1 VRARTCFG
9 VARPVVARKPRRR
22 CNPLIASQDFRV
34 TESRQLEPR
43 LAFSVAEYQ
52 RRAAAAKAAT
62 ADRTLDAFLSTSLG
76 NICYLTGFQTIASY
90 GFALYATLVQ
100 PDRDVVLLSSDFES
114 HNAAIDSWVERVV
127 TYEVM
132 ADPVESL
139 IALLVSAGLEEGR
152 VGIETGY
159 GALTVAQADELRR
172 RLPRVQWVEA
182 SGMIEALRAVK
193 SEEELQ
199 AMRQAARISSA
210 GMAAAVAAV
219 SPGATDN
226 DVAAAAAGAV
236 LREGGEH
243 FSIVP
248 IVTAGRRSGI
258 PHTSF
263 RRYRL
268 EPGDPVFIEVCASY
282 QRYAAPILR
291 TVSVGEP
298 SAPIRRA
305 FDACLASVETLL
317 REVRAG
323 VQAREVAARAGA
335 AMRAIEPALIWHGY
349 FGGSTGL
356 SFSPSYSDG
365 GAAEISD
372 RSATVLQAGMTFH
385 ASTSLRRLGEFG
397 VTVSETI
404 AVTETGCEVLTQ
416 VPRQLFVA

>member
-1 VRARTCFG
+1 MTEPGSPLPRT
-9 VARPVVARKPRRR
+9 
-22 CNPLIASQDFRV
+22 
-34 TESRQLEPR
+34 
-43 LAFSVAEYQ
+43 LAFSTAEY
-52 RRAAAAKAAT
+52 RRRSDDAQAAVASQA
-62 ADRTLDAFLSTSLG
+62 LDALLSTTLG
-76 NICYLTGFQTIASY
+76 NICYLTGFQTIGSY

-100 PDRDVVLLSSDFES
+100 PGRELALVSSDFEG
-114 HNAAIDSWVERVV
+114 HNALIDSWLDEVI
-127 TYEVM
+127 TYLVM
-132 ADPVESL
+132 ADPVE
-139 IALLVSAGLEEGR
+139 ALVDLLRARGLAGGR

-159 GALTVAQADELRR
+159 GALTVAQADRLRQQ
-172 RLPRVQWVEA
+172 LPRVHWVDA
-182 SGMIEALRAVK
+182 SGTIEAIRAVK

-210 GMAAAVAAV
+210 GMRAAIAAV
-219 SPGATDN
+219 SVGATDN
-226 DVAAAAAGAV
+226 DVAAAAAAAV
-236 LREGGEH
+236 LHQGGEH

-248 IVTAGRRSGI
+248 IVTSGRRSGI

-263 RRYRL
+263 RRVRL
-268 EPGDPVFIEVCASY
+268 APGDPVFIEVCASY
-282 QRYAAPILR
+282 QRYAAPLLR

-298 SAPIRRA
+298 SAPVRRA

-323 VQAREVAARAGA
+323 VPAREVAARAGA
-335 AMRAIEPALIWHGY
+335 AMRTIEPDLIWHGY

-356 SFSPSYSDG
+356 SFAPSYSDG

-372 RSATVLQAGMTFH
+372 RSATVLAAGMTFH

-416 VPRQLFVA
+416 VPRQLVVV